1 MSFLNAITGSALEP
15 SVMPGSAYYPHYQSF
30 SLDFEGKKYTFEFG
44 KIATLANCSCVATCG
59 GTTVLATV
67 VMSSEARDIDF
78 MPLMVNYNEKLY
90 ASGMIKSSRFMK
102 RESRP
107 SDDITLIGRLIDR
120 SLRPLFPKYL
130 RNDVQVMITTL
141 SYDREN
147 EHDVLASLASSVA
160 LHASDI
166 PWTGPIA
173 TVRVGL
179 LDGKLVAN
187 PTKTERETS
196 HLDLVV
202 SSTAENVLMIE
213 AGAHEVPEDTMLDA
227 IEFGKE
233 KGKAFCALFSEIQ
246 SKIGKAKKE
255 IVAPEKDTEIIEFVA
270 KNFEEEFVKC
280 LWEIPG
286 KKERMLRKKEIYTMA
301 KESAKENFEE
311 ERVTKNFS
319 SSADAVWKKILR
331 DAILNHEKRIAERK
345 LDQIRPINVEVGLFE
360 RTHGSALFQRGE
372 TQGLSITTL
381 ASPALAQTKE
391 GIGGETKSYY
401 MHHYNFPPFSVGEA
415 SNRLMTG
422 NREIGHGALAER
434 ALLPVLPHREGFP
447 YTIRVVTEILMSN
460 GSSSMAS
467 VCGSTLSLMDAGV
480 PITAPVAGIAMGLIT
495 EDGTM
500 NGKYKILSDIQDDED
515 FVGDM
520 DFKVAGTAKGIT
532 AIQMDIKVSGL
543 SKQVFE
549 QALTQAKKG
558 RLEILEKMLAVIASP
573 RAEMSQYAPRLTSL
587 QIDPDRIG
595 KVIGKGGETIQK
607 IIAETGCEIDISDDG
622 MIVIS
627 CIGGDGAER
636 AVAIIK
642 GLVEEAEVGKSYDAV
657 IKRVEDYGAFA
668 EILPG
673 VQGLIHV
680 SMISGERINSA
691 LDVLQVGQKV
701 RVKLIGIDDK
711 GRLKLSIKDA
721 E

>member
-1 MSFLNAITGSALEP
+1 MSFFDALTGGASPAPTSA
-15 SVMPGSAYYPHYQSF
+15 SGSYYPKYQSF

-67 VMSSEARDIDF
+67 VMSADARDIDF

-90 ASGMIKSSRFMK
+90 AAGMIKSSRFMK
-102 RESRP
+102 REGRP
-107 SDDITLIGRLIDR
+107 SDDITLVGRLIDR

-130 RNDVQVMITTL
+130 RNDVQVMLTTL

-147 EHDVLASLASSVA
+147 EHDILSSLAASVA

-166 PWTGPIA
+166 PWAGPIA

-179 LDGKLVAN
+179 IDGKLVAN
-187 PTKTERETS
+187 PTKTQRETS
-196 HLDLVV
+196 DLDLVV

-213 AGAHEVPEDTMLDA
+213 AGANEVPEDKMLEA
-227 IEFGKE
+227 IEFGKA
-233 KGKAFCALFSEIQ
+233 KGQEFCKLFSEIQ
-246 SKIGKAKKE
+246 AKIGKTKKE
-255 IVAPEKDTEIIEFVA
+255 MVAPEKDKELIEWIT
-270 KNFEEEFVKC
+270 KTYETEFVKC

-286 KKERMLRKKEIYTMA
+286 KKERMLRKKEIYALA
-301 KESAKENFEE
+301 KAQALENFEE
-311 ERVTKNFS
+311 ERITKNFS
-319 SSADAVWKKILR
+319 SSADAVWKTILR

-381 ASPALAQTKE
+381 ASPAMAQTKE
-391 GIGGETKSYY
+391 SIGGETKSYY

-434 ALLPVLPHREGFP
+434 ALIPVLPNREGFP

-558 RLEILEKMLAVIASP
+558 RLEILDKMLAVLTSP
-573 RAEMSQYAPRLTSL
+573 RTEMSQYAPRLTSL
-587 QIDPDRIG
+587 QIDPERIG

-642 GLVEEAEVGKSYDAV
+642 GLVEEAEVGKSYDTV

-673 VQGLIHV
+673 IQGLIHV

-691 LDVLQVGQKV
+691 ADVLQVGQKV
-701 RVKLIGIDDK
+701 RTKLIGIDDK